1 MRGKNHSP
9 WLHQLDRER
18 PVDRLTEDAAAD
30 VAIIGAGIAGVSTAY
45 FTLAKTQRSVLLIE
59 RSRLAHGA
67 TGHNAGLIVADFE
80 RPLPDL
86 EREYGFER
94 AAEALRSVERGW
106 ALLDEMYRGAGL
118 DIPLSRFTEET
129 GLRDVGH
136 IKLFAAEADFRRRAG
151 MPFFPVK
158 VARGRVA
165 PEALADL
172 DPALYLWV
180 DPAEIRAALE
190 CENDRYVGLAEEPGG
205 VANSALLCQ
214 EVVRFLARE
223 YPERFRLVEETKV
236 EKVVL
241 KADGVLLDAGSATVS
256 AEEVVLC
263 TNGFEDFT
271 ILSESGLCFDKE
283 FHRNVRGIVGY
294 MSGYLVPMRR
304 PPSGL
309 VYLEDEGFSEDE
321 AYYYVTRRPYE
332 YERGSGARHNLI
344 SAGGPQVLLESHT
357 DYSFDDDYPGER
369 AAEIQ
374 GFVDRTY
381 GKGTPGEKHRVFN
394 WHGLMGYTR
403 GMVRMVGPHPSAPR
417 LLYNLGCN
425 GIGLLPSIWG
435 GETVARYLA
444 GEAVPR
450 TIFTPDAGTC

>member
-1 MRGKNHSP
+1 MRKKNHSP

-18 PVDRLTEDAAAD
+18 PVDRLTGDASTD

-45 FTLAKTQRSVLLIE
+45 FTLTKTDKSVLLIE

-67 TGHNAGLIVADFE
+67 TGHNAGLVVADFE

-94 AAEALRSVERGW
+94 AAEALRSIEHGW
-106 ALLDEMYRGAGL
+106 ALLDEMYHNAGL
-118 DIPLSRFTEET
+118 DIPFSRFTEET
-129 GLRDVGH
+129 GLLDVDH
-136 IKLFAAEADFRRRAG
+136 VKLFAAEADFRRRAG
-151 MPFFPVK
+151 MPFSTVK
-158 VARGRVA
+158 VARERVTA
-165 PEALADL
+165 AAVAD
-172 DPALYLWV
+172 V
-180 DPAEIRAALE
+180 DPTLIEWVAEAEVRAALE
-190 CENDRYVGLAEEPGG
+190 AENDRYVGLAEEPGG
-205 VANSALLCQ
+205 VLNSALFCQ
-214 EVVRFLARE
+214 EVVRHLLKA
-223 YPERFRLVEETKV
+223 YPGRFRLIEETKI

-241 KADGVLLDAGSATVS
+241 KADAALLDAGSATVS
-256 AEEVVLC
+256 AGEAVLC

-271 ILSESGLCFDKE
+271 ILGEGGLCLDKE

-304 PPSGL
+304 PPAGL
-309 VYLEDEGFSEDE
+309 VYLESEGFSEEE

-332 YERGSGARHNLI
+332 YERGTGARHNLI
-344 SAGGPQVLLESHT
+344 SAGGPQVLLEDHNA
-357 DYSFDDDYPGER
+357 YSFEDEYPGER

-374 GFVDRTY
+374 GFADKTY
-381 GKGTPGEKHRVFN
+381 GPNALPESDRVFA

-403 GMVRMVGPHPSAPR
+403 NMVRMVGPHPSSPR

-425 GIGLLPSIWG
+425 GIGILMSIWG
-435 GETVARYLA
+435 GETVARHLS
-444 GEAVPR
+444 GEKVPR